1 MNIPAIGRILLLLA
15 VANGAPVLAQRV
27 LGPRFARPVD
37 GGALFTDG
45 RPVLGRSKTL
55 RGLAASLATTAMAAP
70 LLGLS
75 ATTGAGVAALAMA
88 GDLASSFVKRR
99 LGLAPSAQALG
110 LDQIPESLLPALYAA
125 TLAPLSVAD
134 VALVVLCFFA
144 AELML
149 SRLLYALRIR
159 EQPY

>member
-27 LGPRFARPVD
+27 LGPRLARPVD